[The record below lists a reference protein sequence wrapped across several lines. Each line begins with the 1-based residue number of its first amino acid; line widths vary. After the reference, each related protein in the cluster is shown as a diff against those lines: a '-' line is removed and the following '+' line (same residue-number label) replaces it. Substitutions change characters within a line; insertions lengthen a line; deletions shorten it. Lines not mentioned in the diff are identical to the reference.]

1 MELVTH
7 GLELRRG
14 EPVLISNL
22 EMAVGPGEIWV
33 VLGPNGSGKSTL
45 LLALAGVLRPTA
57 GEVLLDG
64 RRLSRWLPAERGERI
79 AWQGSLPSAEFGFK
93 VHERLEL
100 VPSHTRKVKDALE
113 RLDLGPLAGRRL
125 FELSAGERQRVE
137 LAALWLRDAPV
148 WLLDEP
154 TTHLDLRHQVSC
166 LDLLREEARNG
177 RSLIVVLHDLT
188 QAHAIADQALLL
200 RADETHQ
207 AGPAKE
213 LLRPE
218 ELEQVFG
225 TRLHVAHGPEESA
238 LLPAY
243 HSPDSQ
249 RSHE

>member
-1 MELVTH
+1 MELLTH

-14 EPVLISNL
+14 DAVLIL
-22 EMAVGPGEIWV
+22 DLDMAVGPGEIWA

-64 RRLSRWLPAERGERI
+64 KRLSRWLPTERGQRI

-100 VPSHTRKVKDALE
+100 VPSRTRKVNDALE
-113 RLDLGPLAGRRL
+113 RLDLGPLAERRL

-166 LDLLREEARNG
+166 LDLLREEAGNG
-177 RSLIVVLHDLT
+177 RSLVVVLHDLT

-200 RADETHQ
+200 RADETHET
-207 AGPAKE
+207 GPAVE
-213 LLRPE
+213 LLLPE
-218 ELEQVFG
+218 KLEPVFG
-225 TRLHVAHGPEESA
+225 TRLHVAQGQEESA

-243 HSPDSQ
+243 HSRDLR
-249 RSHE
+249 RSPE